1 MAKQNMVRNSEV
13 FLFMMVVI
21 MVMMVI
27 IMMISGDRKGR
38 WPGKGLNITSQH
50 SLEEE
55 LKLLAKIFLM
65 SMTQDQSGRCTLEA

>member
-13 FLFMMVVI
+13 FLHMMVI
-21 MVMMVI
+21 MVIM
-27 IMMISGDRKGR
+27 MMISGDSKGR
-38 WPGKGLNITSQH
+38 WPGKGLNITSQR